1 MHVLA
6 LAVDLHV
13 PESRSLKSRRAAV
26 KPLVEGIRRR
36 YGVSVAEV
44 GGQQTWQRV
53 QLGVAVVAGTS
64 HHATDVIDE
73 VERFIWSHPEVQ
85 VLGMSRSWLELD
97 E

>member
-1 MHVLA
+1 LA

>member
-1 MHVLA
+1 VHVLA

-53 QLGVAVVAGTS
+53 QLGVAVVAGTT

>member
-1 MHVLA
+1 VHVLA

>member
-53 QLGVAVVAGTS
+53 QLGVAVVAGTT